1 MGQTQTLI
9 EVGGGAVR
17 LLDKPLGQGA
27 DAAIYR
33 VEGRPELVA
42 KIYHKPEQDP
52 GRRAK
57 LEAMLANSPEL
68 SHIEHDGHSFVQI
81 AWPQSIV
88 TNRHGELR
96 GYLMPFVDLSRAV
109 SLEMMLNRKTRQF
122 SKLPE
127 HYGYRLSAAKNLA
140 ALIAALHRKRHHVID
155 MKPVNINVYRET
167 YFTALLDCDGFS
179 IQGAGRR
186 FSAHQYT
193 PDYIAPEAIKG
204 RQGPDQLG
212 EEQDRFA
219 LAVIL
224 FQLLNQ
230 GVHPFQGTPKG
241 GANLPTT
248 NHERIGAG
256 LYAYGLKEHPR
267 IAPSPWSIHQSL
279 DTRTRQ
285 LFENAFTQS
294 PYARPTAQEWSDH
307 LHWLLAA
314 DDSPLQPCPNN
325 KEHLSFGNGC
335 PFCSVEQ
342 KAANSVKRKAKRPAK
357 AQPPKGRRA
366 HRATAQTQ
374 PQPQYRRQPQPAA
387 PPIVMPR
394 KVKWGL
400 IAGLSA
406 VVMPFLL
413 SAILNPVIASWRW
426 PGITEAALNMGWLV
440 CDQDRDFNLLYQA
453 LLTNNQAHIK
463 LALDNVS
470 GLGCL
475 GDITVDYANGGIG
488 ENRVFDD
495 ETFWLLLQK
504 LSSAP
509 QSYQQWLSQESI
521 SQSYNGSYMGYY
533 SEPLEYIGKAVTRYL
548 GTQLYSRD
556 LRNTWRRRLAVL
568 SEDHGRRA
576 LDGKALGDELAP
588 EYEQNKRV
596 VNALEESI
604 FEPLWK
610 WTAKHNV
617 NDFLKILPP
626 RPVVDLDKVGWIVA
640 MVAED
645 KQERVETLL
654 KHPAIAFNDDKL
666 SKSQRAERD
675 QVIAANLL
683 KAKDISLLPKAIRE
697 LPLNCDELSSAFHYV
712 GVDNRNIIKV
722 RNDSASYYSSWRS
735 SGRSSSQVQ
744 MKKGGIEY
752 LVRQPQLAC
761 TLAGMTGMKRD
772 GGEHLQSVAEFL
784 NKIEA
789 ETPGVKQKVL
799 WDIARDFPHWEGKIR
814 LILKGTRNNTERLVI
829 WLLKD
834 QSAAEWVDK
843 DGNTLAHFLVSWAS
857 PELVQ
862 SLPSMG
868 ASTLRANNGNLTAKD
883 IYLQR
888 LASKDFV
895 SEEEKAALA
904 ALEKRSPAEMLDEY
918 FFGGDSES

>member
-33 VEGRPELVA
+33 VDGRPDLVA

-68 SHIEHDGHSFVQI
+68 SHIEHDGHRFVQI
-81 AWPQSIV
+81 AWPQSIL
-88 TNRHGELR
+88 TDRRGELK

-109 SLEMMLNRKTRQF
+109 SLEMLLNRKTRQF

-140 ALIAALHRKRHHVID
+140 SLIAALHRKRHHVID

-167 YFTALLDCDGFS
+167 FFTALLDCDGFS
-179 IQGAGRR
+179 IQGAGKR

-193 PDYIAPEAIKG
+193 PDYIAPEAING

-230 GVHPFQGTPKG
+230 GVHPFQGAPKG

-256 LYAYGLKEHPR
+256 LYAYGSKEHPR

-279 DTRTRQ
+279 DARTQQ
-285 LFENAFTQS
+285 LFESAFTQS
-294 PYARPTAQEWSDH
+294 PYARPSAQEWSDH
-307 LHWLLAA
+307 LHWLVAGE
-314 DDSPLQPCPNN
+314 DSPLQPCPNN
-325 KEHLSFGNGC
+325 KEHLSFGSGC
-335 PFCSVEQ
+335 PFCPIEQ
-342 KAANSVKRKAKRPAK
+342 KAASSVKRKAKRPARTPPPRGGR
-357 AQPPKGRRA
+357 AQRA
-366 HRATAQTQ
+366 A
-374 PQPQYRRQPQPAA
+374 PQPQYRPRPQPAA
-387 PPIVMPR
+387 QPIVMPR

-406 VVMPFLL
+406 VVAPFLL

-426 PGITEAALNMGWLV
+426 PGITEAALDIGWPV
-440 CDQDRDFNLLYQA
+440 CDRDREYNLLYQA
-453 LLTNNQAHIK
+453 LLTNNQAHIQ

-488 ENRVFDD
+488 DNRVFDD

-504 LSSAP
+504 VSSAP
-509 QSYQQWLSQESI
+509 QSYQRWLSSESN
-521 SQSYNGSYMGYY
+521 SQSYNGSYLGYY
-533 SEPLEYIGKAVTRYL
+533 SEPLDYIDKAVTEYL

-556 LRNTWRRRLAVL
+556 LRDVWRRRLAVL
-568 SEDHGRRA
+568 SEEHGRRA
-576 LDGKALGDELAP
+576 LDGKTLGDELAP
-588 EYEQNKRV
+588 EYEQSKRV
-596 VNALEESI
+596 VNAIEESI
-604 FEPLWK
+604 FVLLWK
-610 WTAKHNV
+610 WTVKHNV
-617 NDFLKILPP
+617 NDFVELLPP
-626 RPVVDLDKVGWIVA
+626 RLVVDLDKVGWIVA
-640 MVAED
+640 TVVED
-645 KQERVETLL
+645 KQESVETLL

-666 SKSQRAERD
+666 SNRQRTERD
-675 QVIAANLL
+675 QVIAANSL

-697 LPLNCDELSSAFHYV
+697 LSLSCDELSSAFHYV
-712 GVDNRNIIKV
+712 GVDNRNIIKF
-722 RNDSASYYSSWRS
+722 RDDSTSYYSSWRS
-735 SGRSSSQVQ
+735 TERSSSQIQ

-761 TLAGMTGMKRD
+761 TLAGMTGMQRD
-772 GGEHLQSVAEFL
+772 GGKHLQSVADFL
-784 NKIEA
+784 NKVEA

-799 WDIARDFPHWEGKIR
+799 WDIARDFPHWEGQIR
-814 LILKGTRNNTERLVI
+814 LILKGTRKNTERLVI

-843 DGNTLAHFLVSWAS
+843 DGNTLAHYLVSWAS

-862 SLPSMG
+862 SLPDLG
-868 ASTLRANNGNLTAKD
+868 APALRANGSKLTAKD
-883 IYLQR
+883 LYQQR
-888 LASKDFV
+888 LASQDIV
-895 SEEEKAALA
+895 SKEEEAALA
-904 ALEKRSPAEMLDEY
+904 ALGRRTPAEMLDEY

>member
-33 VEGRPELVA
+33 VEGRPDLVA

-68 SHIEHDGHSFVQI
+68 SHIEHDGHRFVQI

-88 TNRHGELR
+88 TNRRGELR

-167 YFTALLDCDGFS
+167 FFTALLDCDGFS
-179 IQGAGRR
+179 IQGAGKR
-186 FSAHQYT
+186 FTAHQYT

-267 IAPSPWSIHQSL
+267 IAPSPWSIHQAL
-279 DTRTRQ
+279 DSRTQQ
-285 LFENAFTQS
+285 LFENAFTKP
-294 PYARPTAQEWSDH
+294 PYARPSAQEWSDH

-335 PFCSVEQ
+335 PFCTVEQ
-342 KAANSVKRKAKRPAK
+342 KAANTVKRKAKRPAN

-374 PQPQYRRQPQPAA
+374 PQPQYRPQPQPAA
-387 PPIVMPR
+387 QPIVMPR

-400 IAGLSA
+400 ITALS
-406 VVMPFLL
+406 VVVIPLLL

-426 PGITEAALNMGWLV
+426 PGFTEAALDMGWPV
-440 CDQDRDFNLLYQA
+440 CDSDRDYNLLSQA
-453 LLTNNQAHIK
+453 LLSEEKGHIQLALQHIK
-463 LALDNVS
+463 GAS
-470 GLGCL
+470 CL
-475 GDITVDYANGGIG
+475 GDVAVNYASGWLGSDVD
-488 ENRVFDD
+488 DD
-495 ETFWLLLQK
+495 RLWMLLEK
-504 LSSAP
+504 LSSA
-509 QSYQQWLSQESI
+509 
-521 SQSYNGSYMGYY
+521 SQSYERWMSLDTAARQNYSGAYTSYYHDPLGYIETAVRERLSNLPY
-533 SEPLEYIGKAVTRYL
+533 SPEM
-548 GTQLYSRD
+548 RD
-556 LRNTWRRRLAVL
+556 SWRQRLRSV

-576 LDGKALGDELAP
+576 LGDDSPGDELAP
-588 EYEQNKRV
+588 TYAHARAV
-596 VNALEESI
+596 VNGIEESVL
-604 FEPLWK
+604 EPLWK
-610 WTAKHNV
+610 WTAEH
-617 NDFLKILPP
+617 DLEGLMEILPE
-626 RPVVDLDKVGWIVA
+626 RALVDLKKVEWIIA
-640 MVAED
+640 AVAEKNVD
-645 KQERVETLL
+645 KLADLL
-654 KHPAIAFNDDKL
+654 QRPAIAFNEGDYAGEDKL
-666 SKSQRAERD
+666 ARD
-675 QVIAANLL
+675 QSIVASTLRVSDL
-683 KAKDISLLPKAIRE
+683 STLPEAVKT
-697 LPLNCDELSSAFHYV
+697 LSLNCAQLYHAFSVLGEGNMNFMSPRRVPTPYY
-712 GVDNRNIIKV
+712 NPLIARN
-722 RNDSASYYSSWRS
+722 A
-735 SGRSSSQVQ
+735 SSSEVPL
-744 MKKGGIEY
+744 KSGGMAY
-752 LVRQPQLAC
+752 LVRQPELAC
-761 TLAGMTGMKRD
+761 ALSAVAD
-772 GGEHLQSVAEFL
+772 GDSGDGVSLKAVAVFL
-784 NKIEA
+784 TRA
-789 ETPGVKQKVL
+789 ETAEPGIKQKVL
-799 WDIARDFPHWEGKIR
+799 WDMARNMPRWESDSGLR
-814 LILKGTRNNTERLVI
+814 LYKSRDNTERLVA
-829 WLLKD
+829 WLVEE
-834 QSAAEWVDK
+834 QTAAEWVDR
-843 DGNTLAHFLVSWAS
+843 DGETLAHYLVNWVS

-862 SLPSMG
+862 RLPSLG
-868 ASTLRANNGNLTAKD
+868 ASTSLRNSRNLTLKEA
-883 IYLQR
+883 YQR
-888 LASKDFV
+888 RLSAQGTASNH
-895 SEEEKAALA
+895 ERA
-904 ALEKRSPAEMLDEY
+904 ALEALGRRSPAEKLDDY
-918 FFGGDSES
+918 FFGSESDS